1 MTRATPAPHPRA
13 GRRRRTGPWGASE
26 RGRCPHPAAAGGGR
40 ARIRQGPARAQ
51 RSEHGR
57 SWVGAQARGAA
68 PTELAGWYF
77 VIGPARIDCAMASK
91 WRNRYCAS
99 AVSAALSPSRS
110 PATVEYLGTELDW
123 LQFFWGLTRGD
134 DAWTPAQFL
143 ALQRAACAQRICS
156 AVEWSPDCA
165 PQRCVGSDGITFE
178 AWGLYAELAEAG
190 RPETVAVTAE
200 QWNRLRER
208 GNEYGVSTD
217 LQP

>member
-13 GRRRRTGPWGASE
+13 AK
-26 RGRCPHPAAAGGGR
+26 R

-143 ALQRAACAQRICS
+143 ALQRAACAQDICS
-156 AVEWSPDCA
+156 RTEPWRPECA

-190 RPETVAVTAE
+190 RPETVALTVD
-200 QWNRLRER
+200 QWRNLEVSGDR
-208 GNEYGVSTD
+208 YGVSTD
-217 LQP
+217 LTP